1 MCPSLLSGIPL
12 LTKVE
17 MGAGRGT
24 LQLLDWAASIALYVS
39 QQEQKQLAGGSS
51 SRRNPLVHRP
61 HTSMGHRDSW
71 VGSQTS
77 LALSSAVALGPGEA
91 VVLKDAT
98 APWTSLS
105 NRS

>member
-24 LQLLDWAASIALYVS
+24 LQLLHWAASIALHVS

-51 SRRNPLVHRP
+51 SRRNPLVNRP
-61 HTSMGHRDSW
+61 HTSMGPRASW
-71 VGSQTS
+71 VGSES
-77 LALSSAVALGPGEA
+77 F
-91 VVLKDAT
+91 
-98 APWTSLS
+98 
-105 NRS
+105 